1 MRELYMRATIAP
13 LMLCHTLNMA
23 PGMAA
28 NGKAAKCIV
37 ANEEARPLFC
47 IPTSM
52 GIAARF
58 LIGRCKSVAAA

>member
-1 MRELYMRATIAP
+1 MRATIAP
-13 LMLCHTLNMA
+13 LILCHTLNIA

-37 ANEEARPLFC
+37 ANDEARPLFC

-52 GIAARF
+52 DIAARF
-58 LIGRCKSVAAA
+58 RIGRCKSDATA